1 MSCPIFLFSCWCLKP
16 LYTTKISPVSMLWQI
31 LVSGVSFLLTLLFHA
46 LYKFLIFMFDVVLGE
61 AFPQKLFLKDT
72 WYEKDNVIKPRLHKQ
87 WLSKW
92 FGSWMK
98 GVKQNYIHCVF
109 QVFLY
114 NFWKN
119 WQNIIRIKKVAIW
132 KLRQV
137 QHFPSKTLLVI
148 VILFHNYTSSILF
161 FQWRRQ
167 PDVLYYVF
175 VASLR
180 GMQAAGGMFS
190 GIVAHFFSEGPGTAP
205 QGCSFLPDHQGYA
218 FHLSRGSRGSL
229 PFLFV
234 GLKLSWLGGSSLCLI
249 WLYVIATEVGR
260 FQTTCIAGN

>member
-1 MSCPIFLFSCWCLKP
+1 MVEWK
-16 LYTTKISPVSMLWQI
+16 KV
-31 LVSGVSFLLTLLFHA
+31 
-46 LYKFLIFMFDVVLGE
+46 
-61 AFPQKLFLKDT
+61 
-72 WYEKDNVIKPRLHKQ
+72 
-87 WLSKW
+87 
-92 FGSWMK
+92 
-98 GVKQNYIHCVF
+98 VKQYMLCAF
-109 QVFLY
+109 QVFSLC
-114 NFWKN
+114 FWKN
-119 WQNIIRIKKVAIW
+119 WQNFIKIKRVAIW

-137 QHFPSKTLLVI
+137 QHFPLKTLLVI
-148 VILFHNYTSSILF
+148 VIFFRNYTSSIF
-161 FQWRRQ
+161 YFQWRWW
-167 PDVLYYVF
+167 PDILYYVF